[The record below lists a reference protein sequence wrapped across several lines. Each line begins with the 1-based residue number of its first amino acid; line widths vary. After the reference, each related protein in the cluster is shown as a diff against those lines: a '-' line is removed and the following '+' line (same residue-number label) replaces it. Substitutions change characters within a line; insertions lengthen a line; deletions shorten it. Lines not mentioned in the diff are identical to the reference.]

1 MIRRPP
7 RSTLFPYTT
16 LFRSRSQP
24 RSVSQKGNRWDCPPR
39 NAARPAQSGPLAPP
53 PAPAILAERRP
64 HAKRIRDVDWRTKIR
79 GHQPLWPRHNPR
91 FRPRVQPS
99 SRPDGTPAHGARRLH
114 RHRRR
119 DHSRKEAPK
128 AGLARNHL
136 FGRARQATAH
146 GLEQA
151 RNPVPSARPAR
162 RYRRQARHPAQRR
175 QILLGRRNAQEN
187 GRAVLA
193 LRDFGPCYLS
203 QRGRPPTC
211 SILPTGAAK
220 RNLAIPLKRLE
231 PATAQEPFGAR
242 AASARPALT

>member
-1 MIRRPP
+1 M
-7 RSTLFPYTT
+7 FC
-16 LFRSRSQP
+16 F
-24 RSVSQKGNRWDCPPR
+24 
-39 NAARPAQSGPLAPP
+39 
-53 PAPAILAERRP
+53 
-64 HAKRIRDVDWRTKIR
+64 
-79 GHQPLWPRHNPR
+79 
-91 FRPRVQPS
+91 FFS
-99 SRPDGTPAHGARRLH
+99 SRRRHTRWTGDWSSDVCSSDL
-114 RHRRR
+114 
-119 DHSRKEAPK
+119 
-128 AGLARNHL
+128 
-136 FGRARQATAH
+136 
-146 GLEQA
+146 A

>member
-1 MIRRPP
+1 MLPGLHKAALSLHPLRLLFLPKGGRMQSASVKWIGEQKFVATSP
-7 RSTLFPYTT
+7 SGHAITLDSD
-16 LFRSRSQP
+16 RES
-24 RSVSQKGNRWDCPPR
+24 N
-39 NAARPAQSGPLAPP
+39 
-53 PAPAILAERRP
+53 
-64 HAKRIRDVDWRTKIR
+64 
-79 GHQPLWPRHNPR
+79 
-91 FRPRVQPS
+91 
-99 SRPDGTPAHGARRLH
+99 
-114 RHRRR
+114 
-119 DHSRKEAPK
+119 
-128 AGLARNHL
+128 
-136 FGRARQATAH
+136 QATGR